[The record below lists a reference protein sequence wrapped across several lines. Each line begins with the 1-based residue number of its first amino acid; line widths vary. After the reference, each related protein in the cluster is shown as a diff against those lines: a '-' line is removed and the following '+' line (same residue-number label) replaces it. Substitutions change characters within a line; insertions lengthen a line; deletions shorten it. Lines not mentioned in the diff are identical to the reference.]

1 MYYHCPNCG
10 MKFKYPLDLMVEFGE
25 DFGKCPN
32 CGIMGSYEYDGP
44 RRTDDLEY
52 FEVE

>member
-1 MYYHCPNCG
+1 